1 MFLKICEFTTGYPS
15 QNDLPVVTVKKN
27 PFKRL
32 FLTKEVGE
40 KRGYLSPR
48 SGKGKRAFNIDNS
61 ANHLILPCTWGRQ
74 RTGGQL

>member
-32 FLTKEVGE
+32 FSTKEVGE
-40 KRGYLSPR
+40 KQGYPSPR
-48 SGKGKRAFNIDNS
+48 SGKGKRAFTADRFCIEIS
-61 ANHLILPCTWGRQ
+61 PV
-74 RTGGQL
+74 

>member
-32 FLTKEVGE
+32 FSTKEVGE
-40 KRGYLSPR
+40 KQAFSIDKSRYARGF
-48 SGKGKRAFNIDNS
+48 KGSVEIV
-61 ANHLILPCTWGRQ
+61 
-74 RTGGQL
+74 

>member
-32 FLTKEVGE
+32 FSTKEVGE
-40 KRGYLSPR
+40 KQGYPSPR
-48 SGKGKRAFNIDNS
+48 SGKGKRVFHIYNS
-61 ANHLILPCTWGRQ
+61 SNPLKSK
-74 RTGGQL
+74 